1 MNKSNNI
8 LVGVLSSFDAISQS
22 GEIEIVDSDEIVH
35 ISKKYTLI
43 NPIFFELVD
52 ELEFQFTYI
61 ESANKY
67 FFQSNLINSLD
78 QKSLK
83 KKILINFIAKK
94 KSNTITIQELVEQI
108 GLVRDGT
115 RVLFEELQKEKV
127 LNYRIVGQGEII
139 VNLIKGREHHIDEK
153 VKNFSIEELYIL
165 SAKLPDLQRIEF
177 QKSMDIDNIRL
188 KFLNSSWEEIIEI
201 INLRLGVT
209 QEEYLEDLKNL
220 NSANEVVGNLIKQSP
235 EDIERDEN
243 LLIFGIA
250 ETNAERDS
258 RLEKQRKERE
268 AKEKAIEAEKKK
280 NHAETGH
287 LETNLERANRE
298 EKEKILEERR
308 VAKEKEEQKLL
319 EERKA
324 NFAETGIYESDNE
337 RTQRENLSESV
348 EVDVDL
354 LNKRRK
360 YGDKKRQFVKN
371 LSIGNRLEAEIMHI
385 TEKVYWVEV
394 DGIKAMIPKVV
405 VSSHLGE
412 FKKGELVP
420 VEVINLDLKRLHITL
435 KPIARN
441 KQKKPS
447 TRKPVTKKASGT
459 TPTNLAE
466 ELGINPKSLRAWL
479 RINFARSE
487 EDKNKRWYLSEKEIR
502 AAKQHFSKVKKPAV
516 KKPTTKKP
524 SLKTKSSKLDD
535 FFETYLLSSKN
546 KQATK
551 LFGEYTKKALKIY
564 GADETSLT
572 FPTNKKKVRLINSGI
587 ESAWISNEGLMTVV
601 INDHNTSAELLFIIN
616 KFVEQKNRKNCYKKL
631 PEAVPLFIEH
641 EFIKQYKN
649 TLKKSFDIFLKH
661 CEKTGKNPWK
671 KYHEPEIVN
680 YLNKVQLKNIDF
692 SS

>member
-1 MNKSNNI
+1 MFRYLI
-8 LVGVLSSFDAISQS
+8 Y
-22 GEIEIVDSDEIVH
+22 
-35 ISKKYTLI
+35 SKKQKVLVTELI
-43 NPIFFELVD
+43 NDLGFER
-52 ELEFQFTYI
+52 
-61 ESANKY
+61 K
-67 FFQSNLINSLD
+67 
-78 QKSLK
+78 
-83 KKILINFIAKK
+83 
-94 KSNTITIQELVEQI
+94 
-108 GLVRDGT
+108 GT
-115 RVLFEELQKEKV
+115 RLFFEELQKKD
-127 LNYRIVGQGEII
+127 LINYRLSGPGEFSY
-139 VNLIKGREHHIDEK
+139 NLLTKNKNKSK
-153 VKNFSIEELYIL
+153 VAGNHSIEELYVL
-165 SAKLPDLQRIEF
+165 SRDLPALQRVEF
-177 QKSMDIDNIRL
+177 QKSMDITNLRL
-188 KFLNSSWEEIIEI
+188 KFLNSSWEEIVEV

-209 QEEYLEDLKNL
+209 QAEYLDDLKNL
-220 NSANEVVGNLIKQSP
+220 DNANKLDETIQNQSI
-235 EDIERDEN
+235 EDKERDKN
-243 LLIFGIA
+243 LLDFGIA

-348 EVDVDL
+348 KVDVDL

-394 DGIKAMIPKVV
+394 DGIKALIPKVV

-441 KQKKPS
+441 KQKKP
-447 TRKPVTKKASGT
+447 A
-459 TPTNLAE
+459 
-466 ELGINPKSLRAWL
+466 
-479 RINFARSE
+479 
-487 EDKNKRWYLSEKEIR
+487 
-502 AAKQHFSKVKKPAV
+502 VKKPAV
-516 KKPTTKKP
+516 KKPAVKKP
-524 SLKTKSSKLDD
+524 AVKKPAVKKPAVKKPAVKTKDSKLGD
-535 FFETYLLSSKN
+535 FFEVHLLSGKN
-546 KQATK
+546 KQTTK
-551 LFGEYTKKALKIY
+551 LFGEYTKKALNIY
-564 GADETSLT
+564 GANETSLT
-572 FPTNKKKVRLINSGI
+572 FPANKKKVRLINSGI
-587 ESAWISNEGLMTVV
+587 ESAWINSEGLMTVV
-601 INDHNTSAELLFIIN
+601 INDHHTSADLLYLID

-649 TLKKSFDIFLKH
+649 TLKKSFDIFLKY

-680 YLNKVQLKNIDF
+680 HLNKAQLKNIDF

>member
-1 MNKSNNI
+1 MSEVKNYLKGRI
-8 LVGVLSSFDAISQS
+8 KLFDPISSS
-22 GEIEIVDSDEIVH
+22 GEIYVEEDD
-35 ISKKYTLI
+35 ISVVISESKENNVFFQII
-43 NPIFFELVD
+43 N
-52 ELEFQFTYI
+52 ELEFYFEYTKSSNI
-61 ESANKY
+61 Y
-67 FFQSNLINSLD
+67 FFKNHLINHPD
-78 QKSLK
+78 QKEAKEELLFRYLIYSK
-83 KKILINFIAKK
+83 KQKVLVTELINDLGFERK
-94 KSNTITIQELVEQI
+94 
-108 GLVRDGT
+108 GT
-115 RVLFEELQKEKV
+115 RLFFEELQKKD
-127 LNYRIVGQGEII
+127 LINYRLSGPGEFSY
-139 VNLIKGREHHIDEK
+139 NLLTKNKNKSK
-153 VKNFSIEELYIL
+153 VAGNHSIEELYVL
-165 SAKLPDLQRIEF
+165 SRDLPALQRVEF
-177 QKSMDIDNIRL
+177 QKSMDITNSRL
-188 KFLNSSWEEIIEI
+188 KFLNSSWEEIVEV

-209 QEEYLEDLKNL
+209 QAEYLDDLKNFD
-220 NSANEVVGNLIKQSP
+220 NANKLDETIQNQSI
-235 EDIERDEN
+235 EDKERDKN
-243 LLIFGIA
+243 LLDFGIA

-394 DGIKAMIPKVV
+394 DGIKAMMPKVV